1 MKEELLNA
9 FGNQFEGPLV
19 EEILREGQHVR
30 AVEGQ
35 TLIEI
40 GQYIR
45 SIPLVVQGAVK
56 VLREDDQGDELL
68 LYYLEAGETCS
79 ATMAC
84 CMGQTQSEI
93 RAIAETDASLIMVPV
108 QKMEEWMAH
117 HKGWRHYVLESYHKR
132 LNELM
137 QTVDSIAFKNLDQ
150 RLVDYLR
157 KKMELTNDKNI
168 KSTHQEIAYELH
180 TSRVVVS
187 RLLKKLEH
195 MKKLVLHRSH
205 IQILDL

>member
-1 MKEELLNA
+1 MKEELLKA
-9 FGNQFEGPLV
+9 FGSQFEAPLV
-19 EEILREGQHVR
+19 EEILREGQYVR
-30 AVEGQ
+30 ADEGQ

-45 SIPLVVQGAVK
+45 SIPLVLQGAVK

-108 QKMEEWMAH
+108 RKMEEWMALY
-117 HKGWRHYVLESYHKR
+117 KGWRHYVLESYHKR

-137 QTVDSIAFKNLDQ
+137 QTVDSLAFKNLDQ

-157 KKMELTNDKNI
+157 KKRELTKDNKI
-168 KSTHQEIAYELH
+168 MSTHQEIAYELH

-195 MKKLVLHRSH
+195 MKKLVLRRSH

>member
-1 MKEELLNA
+1 MKEALLKA
-9 FGNQFEGPLV
+9 FGNQFESPLI
-19 EEILREGQHVR
+19 EEILREGTYMEV
-30 AVEGQ
+30 AEGEPI
-35 TLIEI
+35 IEI

-45 SIPLVVQGAVK
+45 SIPLVLEGAIK
-56 VLREDDQGDELL
+56 VLREDGDGDELL

-84 CMGQTQSEI
+84 CMGHTQSEV
-93 RAIAETDASLIMVPV
+93 RALAETDTRLVMVPIK
-108 QKMEEWMAH
+108 KMEEWMAH
-117 HKGWRHYVLESYHKR
+117 HRSWRHYVLESYHKR

-150 RLVDYLR
+150 RLVDYL
-157 KKMELTNDKNI
+157 KKKVALNKDKKI
-168 KSTHQEIAYELH
+168 KGTHQEIAYELN

-187 RLLKKLEH
+187 RLLKKLEQ
-195 MKKLVLHRSH
+195 MKKLVLHRSY